1 LENGK
6 TVAVIGGGVA
16 GYVAAIRAS
25 QLGGHVTLVER
36 GALGGTCLNRG
47 CIPTKSLLHSADV
60 LCQAKR
66 AGVFGVTVRNARLD
80 FRAVSARKQ
89 EVVDRLVGG
98 VEVLMR
104 KNRIAVVSGSGCV
117 VGPGKVMVSGDV
129 TKEIDAD
136 KIIIATGSEPIVPP
150 IAGVENKAVINSD
163 EALTLERLPGG
174 IIVVGA
180 GVVGLEFAQIFS
192 KMGVEVTIV
201 EMMPQI
207 LPGEDPELAQ
217 ILEDVLQTEGIK
229 VFKGTQVQSIGTEE
243 DGGVA
248 VTLATGMERQEL
260 RAERVLMA
268 VGRRPVLGGVGLEN
282 LDIASNKGRI
292 IVNDRMETNVPG
304 IYAIGDVVGGAMLA
318 HVAIAEGKCAAQN
331 AMGIESRMQY
341 QAVPRCIYTSPEVA
355 AVGLTEDEARAKY
368 GNVRVGR
375 FPFRA
380 NGKAVVLGEETGVVK
395 VIAEERYG
403 QVVGVGIVGP
413 HATDMIA
420 EAVLGIQLEA
430 TVDDFASVIHAHP
443 TLSEAVGEAAL
454 SAEGKPIHI

>member
-1 LENGK
+1 
-6 TVAVIGGGVA
+6 
-16 GYVAAIRAS
+16 
-25 QLGGHVTLVER
+25 
-36 GALGGTCLNRG
+36 
-47 CIPTKSLLHSADV
+47 
-60 LCQAKR
+60 
-66 AGVFGVTVRNARLD
+66 
-80 FRAVSARKQ
+80 
-89 EVVDRLVGG
+89 
-98 VEVLMR
+98 
-104 KNRIAVVSGSGCV
+104 
-117 VGPGKVMVSGDV
+117 
-129 TKEIDAD
+129 
-136 KIIIATGSEPIVPP
+136 
-150 IAGVENKAVINSD
+150 
-163 EALTLERLPGG
+163 
-174 IIVVGA
+174 
-180 GVVGLEFAQIFS
+180 
-192 KMGVEVTIV
+192 
-201 EMMPQI
+201 
-207 LPGEDPELAQ
+207 
-217 ILEDVLQTEGIK
+217 
-229 VFKGTQVQSIGTEE
+229 
-243 DGGVA
+243 
-248 VTLATGMERQEL
+248 
-260 RAERVLMA
+260 
-268 VGRRPVLGGVGLEN
+268 LEN
-282 LDIASNKGRI
+282 LDIASNNGRI

-443 TLSEAVGEAAL
+443 TLSEALGEAAL